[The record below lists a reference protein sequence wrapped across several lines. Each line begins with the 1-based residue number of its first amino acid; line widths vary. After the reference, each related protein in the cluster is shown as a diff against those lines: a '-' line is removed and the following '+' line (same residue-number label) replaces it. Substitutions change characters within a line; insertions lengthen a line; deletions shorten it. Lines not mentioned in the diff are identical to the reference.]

1 MKLERDVLAGIAEK
15 NNKDNGNINDDMNI
29 RDKYKP

>member
-1 MKLERDVLAGIAEK
+1 MKLERDVLAGLTEK

-29 RDKYKP
+29 RDKMKP